1 MTRIPALLTAVA
13 LVLLVLTPAAAALPF
28 PDVIDLP
35 DGFQPEGIATG
46 RGTTFFVGSLA
57 DGAVY
62 RGDLRT
68 GRGQVLVPGREGAVT
83 VGIEVDRRNRVFA
96 AGGATG
102 QAAVY
107 DGRTGET
114 LATYQL
120 ASGATFVNDVSVT
133 RSAAYFTDSVNPVLY
148 RVPIAANGR
157 LGEPETVPLT
167 GDIVYGAGFNANG
180 IEASPDGRTLVIVQ
194 SSTGLLFTVDPGTG
208 ETATVDTAGATFPNG
223 DGLLLEGRTLYV
235 VRNRDNV
242 IVAVRLSGDLS
253 AGRVVG
259 EARSDD
265 FDVPT
270 TVARFGN
277 GLYAVNA
284 RFGTPPT
291 PETGYTVVRVDR
303 P

>member
-1 MTRIPALLTAVA
+1 MTRVPALLASVA
-13 LVLLVLTPAAAALPF
+13 LLVLLLAPTAAAWPF

-68 GRGQVLVPGREGAVT
+68 GRGGVLVPGQEGTVT
-83 VGIEVDRRNRVFA
+83 VGIEVDRRDRVFA
-96 AGGATG
+96 AAGETG
-102 QAAVY
+102 RAAVY

-120 ASGATFVNDVSVT
+120 TTGATFVNDVSVT
-133 RSAAYFTDSVNPVLY
+133 RSGAYFTDSVNPVVY
-148 RVPIAANGR
+148 RLPIAPNGD
-157 LGEPETVPLT
+157 LGEPETLPLT
-167 GDIVYGAGFNANG
+167 GDIAYGPGFNANG
-180 IEASPDGRTLVIVQ
+180 IEATADGRTLVIVQ
-194 SSTGLLFTVDPGTG
+194 SSTGLLFTVDPTTG
-208 ETATVDTAGATFPNG
+208 ETATIDTGGATFVNG

-235 VRNRDNV
+235 VRNQDDV
-242 IVAVRLSGDLS
+242 IVAVRLAGDLS
-253 AGRVVG
+253 SGRVEG
-259 EARSDD
+259 EVTSDD

-284 RFGTPPT
+284 RFGTAPT
-291 PETGYTVVRVDR
+291 PDTAYTVVRVDR